1 MTATKYKEEAKLEI
15 EKSCLETMI
24 AKREMTISQF
34 EINYKAIRSMLPL
47 RSFTELPSTD
57 DATLCS
63 PEQHTAYTMLKSPDF
78 GTETMPLLALT
89 DTIPMSKAK
98 AERTTII
105 EVPETAKNGPKQ
117 AIN

>member
-1 MTATKYKEEAKLEI
+1 MRRAADFSITDEAETDDHESLAEKSIMTATKYKEEAKLEI

-34 EINYKAIRSMLPL
+34 EIHYKAIMSMLPL

-63 PEQHTAYTMLKSPDF
+63 PE
-78 GTETMPLLALT
+78 
-89 DTIPMSKAK
+89 
-98 AERTTII
+98 
-105 EVPETAKNGPKQ
+105 
-117 AIN
+117 

>member
-1 MTATKYKEEAKLEI
+1 M
-15 EKSCLETMI
+15 S

-34 EINYKAIRSMLPL
+34 EIHYKAIRSMLPL

-63 PEQHTAYTMLKSPDF
+63 PELHTAYTMLKSPDF

-89 DTIPMSKAK
+89 DTIPMPKAK

-105 EVPETAKNGPKQ
+105 GVPETTKNVPKQ

>member
-1 MTATKYKEEAKLEI
+1 MRRAADFSITDEAEKDYHENLAEKSIMTATKYKEEAKLEI

-63 PEQHTAYTMLKSPDF
+63 PE
-78 GTETMPLLALT
+78 
-89 DTIPMSKAK
+89 
-98 AERTTII
+98 
-105 EVPETAKNGPKQ
+105 
-117 AIN
+117 

>member
-1 MTATKYKEEAKLEI
+1 
-15 EKSCLETMI
+15 MI

-34 EINYKAIRSMLPL
+34 EIHYKAIRSMLPL
-47 RSFTELPSTD
+47 RPFTKLPSAD
-57 DATLCS
+57 DTTPCPS
-63 PEQHTAYTMLKSPDF
+63 EHYHTYVMLKSPDS

-89 DTIPMSKAK
+89 DTIPMPKAK

-105 EVPETAKNGPKQ
+105 EVPETTKNGPKQ

>member
-1 MTATKYKEEAKLEI
+1 MRRAADFSITDEAEKDYHEYLAEKSIMTATKYKEEAKLEI

-24 AKREMTISQF
+24 AKREMTVSQF

-63 PEQHTAYTMLKSPDF
+63 PE
-78 GTETMPLLALT
+78 
-89 DTIPMSKAK
+89 
-98 AERTTII
+98 
-105 EVPETAKNGPKQ
+105 
-117 AIN
+117 